1 MTYDSLEDL
10 RAGQVALP
18 VALRGLAAACE
29 RRGEGRGRRD
39 ASRATVSCRRGARQS
54 RVADGRG
61 TGETGVRWVVD
72 DLDGTIGNNGRSK
85 DAGQGRAAS
94 SSANRTRA
102 RTAKRA
108 ANASP
113 LGRTR
118 TIIAMGTRADDDG
131 VSFAKKVARLYFA
144 HGDSHQSTGIQR
156 ELDRYCAKDDTG
168 RRQGTALVV
177 GSDQVVDVSQ

>member
-1 MTYDSLEDL
+1 MTYDSSEDL
-10 RAGQVALP
+10 RAGQVALL
-18 VALRGLAAACE
+18 ALYEVLLLPASAGARVGDGAMRLE
-29 RRGEGRGRRD
+29 RRCRVEG
-39 ASRATVSCRRGARQS
+39 GARQS

-72 DLDGTIGNNGRSK
+72 DLDGDDREQRRSK

-108 ANASP
+108 ADASP

-118 TIIAMGTRADDDG
+118 TVIAMGTRADDDG
-131 VSFAKKVARLYFA
+131 VSFA
-144 HGDSHQSTGIQR
+144 
-156 ELDRYCAKDDTG
+156 
-168 RRQGTALVV
+168 
-177 GSDQVVDVSQ
+177 